1 MNRFGPSIV
10 GAFILPLIWLAGSAP
25 AADWPQFLGPSRDG
39 TCSNSDL
46 ANTWPAGGPPVIWK
60 KEVGQGF
67 SGPVVWHGKLILFHR
82 VGDKEI
88 VECLDAKTGNRAWV
102 ADYPTAYQDDF
113 GFDEGPRAT
122 PTVVNGNVY
131 TLGAEGMLNCWDL
144 ATGRNA
150 WRVDTKKDFT
160 AGKGF
165 FGIACSPLVEGQSVI
180 LNVGG
185 EHGAGVCAFEAST
198 GKLLWKAT
206 DDEASYSSPVA
217 VTIRGK
223 RQALVFTRAGLVS
236 LDPASGNVLFRFPW
250 RSRMNA
256 SVNAATPLVVDDQ
269 IFLSASYNTGAVLLR
284 LTDAGPQKIWSG
296 DNILSNHYATS
307 VYRDGFLYG
316 FDGRQETGPSLRCVE
331 LKTGK
336 VRWSEENFGAGTLML
351 AGNRLLILTEKGE
364 LIAAPATPDGFKS
377 AARAQVLPFGSR
389 AYPALADGF
398 YYARGKG
405 KLVCVDLHRPG

>member
-1 MNRFGPSIV
+1 MNRYCTHPI
-10 GAFILPLIWLAGSAP
+10 GAAVVLLTWLASAAL
-25 AADWPQFLGPSRDG
+25 AADWPQFLGPNRDG
-39 TCSNSDL
+39 TCSTSDL
-46 ANTWPAGGPPVIWK
+46 ADTWPAGGPPVVWK
-60 KEVGQGF
+60 KDVGQGF
-67 SGPVVWHGKLILFHR
+67 SGPVVSQGKLILFHR

-88 VECLDAKTGNRAWV
+88 IECLDAKTGNRHWV
-102 ADYPTAYQDDF
+102 SDYPTAYQDDF

-122 PTVVNGNVY
+122 PTIGNGNVY

-144 ATGRNA
+144 ATGRNV
-150 WRVDTKKDFT
+150 WRVDTKKNFT

-165 FGIACSPLVEGQSVI
+165 FGIACSPLAEGQLVI

-185 EHGAGVCAFEAST
+185 EHGAGICAFDAST
-198 GKLLWKAT
+198 GKLRWKAT

-217 VTIRGK
+217 ATIRGK

-236 LDPASGNVLFRFPW
+236 LDPASGNVSFRFPW

-256 SVNAATPLVVDDQ
+256 SVNAATPLVVDEQ

-284 LTDAGPQKIWSG
+284 LTGAGPQKVWSG
-296 DNILSNHYATS
+296 DNILSNHYATC
-307 VYRDGFLYG
+307 VYHEGFLYG

-336 VRWSEENFGAGTLML
+336 VRWSEENFGAGTMML
-351 AGNRLLILTEKGE
+351 AGNRLFILTEKGE

-377 AARAQVLPFGSR
+377 TARAQVLPFESR

-398 YYARGKG
+398 YYARGKS
-405 KLVCVDLHRPG
+405 KLVCVDLHRSG